1 MKQSSEILKRFFFI
15 FILLLFAYS
24 CKEFS
29 SKPHN
34 SDALQDSIQLYIDKA
49 NDFTKSDDE
58 VVKYLYKANS
68 FIKSQEQDSIYF
80 VNKFKVAFIYDNL
93 GKSDQFKNIILE
105 VVEETSKENDSVN
118 LARAYSYLGE
128 YYSGKLL
135 MDSAVM
141 NFQLAEKIFFKLK
154 DNIGIGRM
162 HSKMASSKYKV
173 RDYLGSEKS
182 AVTALNYIR
191 LENNKLLEYQA
202 NNILGLTCLEIKD
215 FDQAKE
221 YFGKSYKIALD
232 TDMSAL
238 GQYQSKAISLNNLGL
253 VKFKTNNFKEAL
265 SYFNQALVEPNLFQE
280 HPSLYALILDNKAKA
295 EFKLED
301 YSSLPNAFHKALYIK
316 RDLQLIPEIVT
327 SNINLSEYYDKTG
340 RADSA
345 KYYAQEA
352 YKIAKN
358 TNILNL
364 QILAIDQLS
373 NVEPENEY
381 EYSKEYKNLSDSL
394 LAAERKVSEKFARIE
409 YETDEIKRQKDRLS
423 AQNQNIIVFS
433 LLGFL
438 LIILLYVVKDQRSRN
453 YQFKLKEAQQR
464 ANEEIFALM
473 LSQQKMMDESVQ
485 KEKQRIGQELHDGVL
500 GRLFGARLNL
510 DSANRRDD
518 EKGFEIRNH
527 YINELKYIEQ
537 DIREISH
544 ELNRER
550 FALINNF
557 VAIITNLF
565 EEQKLL
571 KEDVV
576 FTHNIDNAINWDQVP
591 NNIKINVYRIIQ
603 EALQNINKYANAKN
617 VSVAILKDAEN
628 IHISVID
635 DGVGFDVSRKS
646 KGIGLQNI
654 ESRVKTC
661 KGKLEIKSKK
671 GKGTSISIDLPI
683 HGS

>member
-1 MKQSSEILKRFFFI
+1 MKRFFLFLFCLVLLSCENHSFI
-15 FILLLFAYS
+15 
-24 CKEFS
+24 KEKNKS
-29 SKPHN
+29 
-34 SDALQDSIQLYIDKA
+34 LQDSISLFIEKA
-49 NDFTKSDDE
+49 NNYELPEAKALE
-58 VVKYLYKANS
+58 HLVKAESLVNVLPKDSLYFK
-68 FIKSQEQDSIYF
+68 
-80 VNKFKVAFIYDNL
+80 NKVYVGFIYYNL
-93 GKSDQFKNIILE
+93 GN
-105 VVEETSKENDSVN
+105 KEKYKTISFELINDAIEAKDSFY
-118 LARAYSYLGE
+118 LARAYSYIGD
-128 YYSGKLL
+128 YYTDKVVL
-135 MDSAVM
+135 DSAVIYYQ
-141 NFQLAEKIFFKLK
+141 NAEKVYFGIK

-162 HSKMASSKYKV
+162 HVKMATAKFRA

-182 AVTALNYIR
+182 AVMALTYIR
-191 LENNKLLEYQA
+191 LANNKLLEYEA
-202 NNILGLTCLEIKD
+202 NSTLGLACVETKD
-215 FDQAKE
+215 YEKADE
-221 YFGKSYKIALD
+221 YFQKAYKIAREENLD
-232 TDMSAL
+232 NL
-238 GQYQSKAISLNNLGL
+238 GQYQSKAISLNNLGFL
-253 VKFKTNNFKEAL
+253 YLKSGKYKEAL
-265 SYFNQALVEPNLFQE
+265 NYFNQANQDSNLNIEFPE
-280 HPSLYALILDNKAKA
+280 LYATILDNKAKA
-295 EFKLED
+295 KLKLGD
-301 YSSLPNAFHKALYIK
+301 FSGLPGDFLEPLKIRKNFNLT
-316 RDLQLIPEIVT
+316 PEIVN
-327 SNINLSEYYDKTG
+327 SKINLSEYYQAKG
-340 RADSA
+340 IPDSA
-345 KYYAQEA
+345 KYYAQAA
-352 YKIAKN
+352 YDLARK

-364 QILAIDQLS
+364 RLTSVQQLS
-373 NVEPENEY
+373 KVDPENESTL
-381 EYSKEYKNLSDSL
+381 SKEQINLTDSL
-394 LAAERKVSEKFARIE
+394 LQAERQVSEKFARIA
-409 YETDEIKRQKDRLS
+409 YETDEFKRQKDRLS

-571 KEDVV
+571 KDTVY
-576 FTHNIDNAINWDQVP
+576 FSYTIDSVINWDNVP
-591 NNIKINVYRIIQ
+591 NNIKINVYRIVQ
-603 EALQNINKYANAKN
+603 EALQNINKYAEAKN
-617 VSVAILKDAEN
+617 VSVAIVKDAEN
-628 IHISVID
+628 IHVSVID

>member
-1 MKQSSEILKRFFFI
+1 MKRFFLFLISIVLLSCENHSFI
-15 FILLLFAYS
+15 
-24 CKEFS
+24 KERNKS
-29 SKPHN
+29 
-34 SDALQDSIQLYIDKA
+34 LQDSISLFIEKA
-49 NDFTKSDDE
+49 NNYEIPKSKALE
-58 VVKYLYKANS
+58 HLVKAESLVNSLPKDSLYFKNKIYVG
-68 FIKSQEQDSIYF
+68 FIYF
-80 VNKFKVAFIYDNL
+80 NL
-93 GKSDQFKNIILE
+93 GIKDKYKTISFELI
-105 VVEETSKENDSVN
+105 NDAIEAKDSFY
-118 LARAYSYLGE
+118 LARAYSYIGD
-128 YYSGKLL
+128 YYTDKVVL
-135 MDSAVM
+135 DSAVIYYQ
-141 NFQLAEKIFFKLK
+141 NAEKVYFGIK

-162 HSKMASSKYKV
+162 HVKMATAKFRA

-182 AVTALNYIR
+182 AVMALTYIR
-191 LENNKLLEYQA
+191 LANNKLLEYEA
-202 NNILGLTCLEIKD
+202 NTSLGLACVETKD
-215 FDQAKE
+215 YEKADE
-221 YFGKSYKIALD
+221 YFQKAYKIAREENLEN
-232 TDMSAL
+232 L
-238 GQYQSKAISLNNLGL
+238 GQYQSKAISLNNLGFL
-253 VKFKTNNFKEAL
+253 NLKSGKYKEAL
-265 SYFNQALVEPNLFQE
+265 NYFNQANQDSNLNIEFPE
-280 HPSLYALILDNKAKA
+280 LYATILDNKAKA
-295 EFKLED
+295 KLKLGD
-301 YSSLPNAFHKALYIK
+301 FSNLPGDFLEPLKIRKNFNLT
-316 RDLQLIPEIVT
+316 PEIVN
-327 SNINLSEYYDKTG
+327 SNINLSEYYQAKG
-340 RADSA
+340 IPDSA
-345 KYYAQEA
+345 KYYAQAA
-352 YKIAKN
+352 YDLARK

-364 QILAIDQLS
+364 RLTSVQQLS
-373 NVEPENEY
+373 KVDPENESTL
-381 EYSKEYKNLSDSL
+381 SKEQINLTDSL
-394 LAAERKVSEKFARIE
+394 LQAERQVSEKFARIA
-409 YETDEIKRQKDRLS
+409 YETDEFKRQKERLS

-576 FTHNIDNAINWDQVP
+576 FTHHIDNAINWDQVP

-628 IHISVID
+628 IHVSIMD
-635 DGVGFDVSRKS
+635 DGVGFDATRKS

-683 HGS
+683 QSS

>member
-1 MKQSSEILKRFFFI
+1 MKRFFLFLISIVLLSCENHSFI
-15 FILLLFAYS
+15 
-24 CKEFS
+24 KERNKS
-29 SKPHN
+29 
-34 SDALQDSIQLYIDKA
+34 LQDSISLFIEKA
-49 NDFTKSDDE
+49 NNYEIPKSKALE
-58 VVKYLYKANS
+58 HLVKAESLVNSLPKDSLYFKNKIYVG
-68 FIKSQEQDSIYF
+68 FIYF
-80 VNKFKVAFIYDNL
+80 NL
-93 GKSDQFKNIILE
+93 GIKDKYKTISLE
-105 VVEETSKENDSVN
+105 LINDAIEAKDSFY
-118 LARAYSYLGE
+118 LARSYSYIGD
-128 YYSGKLL
+128 YYTDKVVL
-135 MDSAVM
+135 DSAVIYYQ
-141 NFQLAEKIFFKLK
+141 NAEKVYFGIK

-162 HSKMASSKYKV
+162 HVKMATAKFRA

-182 AVTALNYIR
+182 AVMALTYIR
-191 LENNKLLEYQA
+191 LANNKLLEYEA
-202 NNILGLTCLEIKD
+202 NTSLGLACVETKD
-215 FDQAKE
+215 YEKADE
-221 YFGKSYKIALD
+221 YFQKAYKIAREENLEN
-232 TDMSAL
+232 L
-238 GQYQSKAISLNNLGL
+238 GQYQSKAISLNNLGFL
-253 VKFKTNNFKEAL
+253 YLKSGKYKEAL
-265 SYFNQALVEPNLFQE
+265 NYFNQANQDSNLKIEFPE
-280 HPSLYALILDNKAKA
+280 LYATILDNKAKA
-295 EFKLED
+295 KLKLGD
-301 YSSLPNAFHKALYIK
+301 FSGLPGDFLEPLKIRKNFNLT
-316 RDLQLIPEIVT
+316 PEIVN
-327 SNINLSEYYDKTG
+327 SKINLSEYYQAKG
-340 RADSA
+340 IPDSA
-345 KYYAQEA
+345 KYYAQAA
-352 YKIAKN
+352 YDLARK

-364 QILAIDQLS
+364 RLTSVQQLS
-373 NVEPENEY
+373 KVDPDNESSL
-381 EYSKEYKNLSDSL
+381 SKEQINLTDSL
-394 LAAERKVSEKFARIE
+394 LQAERQVSEKFARIA
-409 YETDEIKRQKDRLS
+409 YETDEFKRQKERLS

-571 KEDVV
+571 KDTVY
-576 FTHNIDNAINWDQVP
+576 FSYTIDSVINWDNVP
-591 NNIKINVYRIIQ
+591 NNIKINVYRIVQ
-603 EALQNINKYANAKN
+603 EALQNINKYAEAKN
-617 VSVAILKDAEN
+617 VSVAIVKDAEN
-628 IHISVID
+628 IHVSIID

-683 HGS
+683 S

>member
-1 MKQSSEILKRFFFI
+1 MKRFFLFLFCLVLLSCENHSFI
-15 FILLLFAYS
+15 
-24 CKEFS
+24 KEKNKS
-29 SKPHN
+29 
-34 SDALQDSIQLYIDKA
+34 LQDSISLFIEKA
-49 NDFTKSDDE
+49 NNYELPEAKALE
-58 VVKYLYKANS
+58 HLVKAESLVNVLPKDSLYFK
-68 FIKSQEQDSIYF
+68 
-80 VNKFKVAFIYDNL
+80 NKVYVGFIYYNL
-93 GKSDQFKNIILE
+93 GN
-105 VVEETSKENDSVN
+105 KEKYKTISFELINDAIEAKDSFY
-118 LARAYSYLGE
+118 LARAYSYIGD
-128 YYSGKLL
+128 YYTDKVVL
-135 MDSAVM
+135 DSAVIYYQ
-141 NFQLAEKIFFKLK
+141 NAEKVYFGIK

-162 HSKMASSKYKV
+162 HVKMATAKFRA

-182 AVTALNYIR
+182 AVMALTYIR
-191 LENNKLLEYQA
+191 LANNKLLEYEA
-202 NNILGLTCLEIKD
+202 NSTLGLACVETKD
-215 FDQAKE
+215 YEKADE
-221 YFGKSYKIALD
+221 YFQKAYKIAREENLEN
-232 TDMSAL
+232 L
-238 GQYQSKAISLNNLGL
+238 GQYQSKAISLNNLGFL
-253 VKFKTNNFKEAL
+253 NLKSGKYKEAL
-265 SYFNQALVEPNLFQE
+265 NYFNQANQDSNLKIEFPE
-280 HPSLYALILDNKAKA
+280 LYATILDNKAKA
-295 EFKLED
+295 KLKLGD
-301 YSSLPNAFHKALYIK
+301 FSGLPGDFLEPLKIRKNFNLT
-316 RDLQLIPEIVT
+316 PEIVN
-327 SNINLSEYYDKTG
+327 SKINLSEYYQAKG
-340 RADSA
+340 IPDSA
-345 KYYAQEA
+345 KYYAQAA
-352 YKIAKN
+352 YDLARK

-364 QILAIDQLS
+364 RLTSVQQLS
-373 NVEPENEY
+373 KVDPDNESSL
-381 EYSKEYKNLSDSL
+381 SKEQINLTDSL
-394 LAAERKVSEKFARIE
+394 LQAERQVSEKFARIA
-409 YETDEIKRQKDRLS
+409 YETDEFKRQKERLS

-453 YQFKLKEAQQR
+453 YQFKLKESQQR

-518 EKGFEIRNH
+518 EKGIEIRNH

-571 KEDVV
+571 KDTVY
-576 FTHNIDNAINWDQVP
+576 FSYTIDSVINWDSVP

-603 EALQNINKYANAKN
+603 EALQNINKYAEAKN
-617 VSVAILKDAEN
+617 VSVAIVKDAEN
-628 IHISVID
+628 IHVSVID
-635 DGVGFDVSRKS
+635 DGVGFDTSRKS

>member
-1 MKQSSEILKRFFFI
+1 MKRFFLFLFCLVLLSCENHSFI
-15 FILLLFAYS
+15 
-24 CKEFS
+24 KEKNKS
-29 SKPHN
+29 
-34 SDALQDSIQLYIDKA
+34 LQDSISLFIEKA
-49 NDFTKSDDE
+49 NNYELPEAKALE
-58 VVKYLYKANS
+58 HLVKAESLVNVLPKDSLYFK
-68 FIKSQEQDSIYF
+68 
-80 VNKFKVAFIYDNL
+80 NKVYVGFIYYNL
-93 GKSDQFKNIILE
+93 GN
-105 VVEETSKENDSVN
+105 KEKYKTISFELINDAIEAKDSFY
-118 LARAYSYLGE
+118 LARAYSYIGD
-128 YYSGKLL
+128 YYTDKVVL
-135 MDSAVM
+135 DSAVIYYQ
-141 NFQLAEKIFFKLK
+141 NAEKVYFGIK

-162 HSKMASSKYKV
+162 HVKMATAKFRA

-182 AVTALNYIR
+182 AVMALTYIR
-191 LENNKLLEYQA
+191 LANNKLLEYEA
-202 NNILGLTCLEIKD
+202 NSTLGLACVETKD
-215 FDQAKE
+215 YEKADE
-221 YFGKSYKIALD
+221 YFQKAYKIAREENLEN
-232 TDMSAL
+232 L
-238 GQYQSKAISLNNLGL
+238 GQYQSKAISLNNLGFL
-253 VKFKTNNFKEAL
+253 NLKSGKYKEAL
-265 SYFNQALVEPNLFQE
+265 NYFNQANQDSNLKIEFPE
-280 HPSLYALILDNKAKA
+280 LYATILDNKAKA
-295 EFKLED
+295 KLKLGD
-301 YSSLPNAFHKALYIK
+301 FSGLPGDFLEPLKIRKNFNLT
-316 RDLQLIPEIVT
+316 PEIVN
-327 SNINLSEYYDKTG
+327 SKINLSEYYQAKG
-340 RADSA
+340 IPDSA
-345 KYYAQEA
+345 KYYAQAA
-352 YKIAKN
+352 YDLARK

-364 QILAIDQLS
+364 RLTSVQQLS
-373 NVEPENEY
+373 KVDPDNESSL
-381 EYSKEYKNLSDSL
+381 SKEQINLTDSL
-394 LAAERKVSEKFARIE
+394 LQAERQVSEKFARIA
-409 YETDEIKRQKDRLS
+409 YETDEFKRQKDRLS

-453 YQFKLKEAQQR
+453 YQFKLKESQQR

-518 EKGFEIRNH
+518 EKGIEIRNH

-571 KEDVV
+571 KDTVY
-576 FTHNIDNAINWDQVP
+576 FSYTIDSVINWDSVP

-603 EALQNINKYANAKN
+603 EALQNINKYAEAKN
-617 VSVAILKDAEN
+617 VSVAIVKDAEN
-628 IHISVID
+628 IHVSVID
-635 DGVGFDVSRKS
+635 DGIGFDVSRKS

>member
-1 MKQSSEILKRFFFI
+1 MKRFFLFLISIVLLSCENHSFI
-15 FILLLFAYS
+15 
-24 CKEFS
+24 KERNKS
-29 SKPHN
+29 
-34 SDALQDSIQLYIDKA
+34 LQDSISLFIEKA
-49 NDFTKSDDE
+49 NNYEIPKSKALE
-58 VVKYLYKANS
+58 HLVKAESLVNSLPKDSLYFKNKIYVG
-68 FIKSQEQDSIYF
+68 FIYF
-80 VNKFKVAFIYDNL
+80 NL
-93 GKSDQFKNIILE
+93 GIKDKYKTISFELI
-105 VVEETSKENDSVN
+105 NDAIEAKDSFY
-118 LARAYSYLGE
+118 LARSYSYIGD
-128 YYSGKLL
+128 YYTDKVVL
-135 MDSAVM
+135 DSAVIYYQ
-141 NFQLAEKIFFKLK
+141 NAEKVYFGIK

-162 HSKMASSKYKV
+162 HVKMATAKFRA

-182 AVTALNYIR
+182 AVMALTYIR
-191 LENNKLLEYQA
+191 LANNKLLEYEA
-202 NNILGLTCLEIKD
+202 NTSLGLACVETKD
-215 FDQAKE
+215 YEKADE
-221 YFGKSYKIALD
+221 YFQKAYKIAREENLEN
-232 TDMSAL
+232 L
-238 GQYQSKAISLNNLGL
+238 GQYQSKAISLNNLGFL
-253 VKFKTNNFKEAL
+253 NLKSGKYKEAL
-265 SYFNQALVEPNLFQE
+265 NYFNQANQDSNLKIEFPE
-280 HPSLYALILDNKAKA
+280 LYATILDNKAKA
-295 EFKLED
+295 KLKLGD
-301 YSSLPNAFHKALYIK
+301 FSGLPGDFFEPLKIRKNFNLT
-316 RDLQLIPEIVT
+316 PEIVN
-327 SNINLSEYYDKTG
+327 SNINLSEYYQAKG
-340 RADSA
+340 IPDSA
-345 KYYAQEA
+345 KYYAQAA
-352 YKIAKN
+352 YDLARK

-364 QILAIDQLS
+364 RLTSVQQLS
-373 NVEPENEY
+373 KVDPENESTL
-381 EYSKEYKNLSDSL
+381 SKEQINLTDSL
-394 LAAERKVSEKFARIE
+394 LQAERQVSEKFARIA
-409 YETDEIKRQKDRLS
+409 YETDEFKRQKERLS

-571 KEDVV
+571 KDTVY
-576 FTHNIDNAINWDQVP
+576 FSYTIDSVINWDNVP

-603 EALQNINKYANAKN
+603 EALQNINKYAEAKN
-617 VSVAILKDAEN
+617 VSVAIVKDAEN

-646 KGIGLQNI
+646 KGIGLLNI

>member
-1 MKQSSEILKRFFFI
+1 MKRFFLFLISIVLLSCENHSFI
-15 FILLLFAYS
+15 
-24 CKEFS
+24 KERNKS
-29 SKPHN
+29 
-34 SDALQDSIQLYIDKA
+34 LQDSISLFIEKA
-49 NDFTKSDDE
+49 NNYDIPKSKALE
-58 VVKYLYKANS
+58 HLVKAESLVNVLPKDSLYFKNKIYVG
-68 FIKSQEQDSIYF
+68 FIYF
-80 VNKFKVAFIYDNL
+80 NL
-93 GKSDQFKNIILE
+93 GIKDKYKTISFEL
-105 VVEETSKENDSVN
+105 VNDAIEAKDSFY
-118 LARAYSYLGE
+118 LARAYSYIGD
-128 YYSGKLL
+128 YYTDKVVL
-135 MDSAVM
+135 DSAVIYYQ
-141 NFQLAEKIFFKLK
+141 NAEKVYFGIK

-162 HSKMASSKYKV
+162 HVKMATAKFRA

-182 AVTALNYIR
+182 AVMALTYIR
-191 LENNKLLEYQA
+191 LANNKLLEYEA
-202 NNILGLTCLEIKD
+202 NTSLGLACVETKD
-215 FDQAKE
+215 YEKADE
-221 YFGKSYKIALD
+221 YFQKAYKIAREENLEN
-232 TDMSAL
+232 L
-238 GQYQSKAISLNNLGL
+238 GQYQSKAISLNNLGFL
-253 VKFKTNNFKEAL
+253 NLKSGKYKEAL
-265 SYFNQALVEPNLFQE
+265 SYFNQANQDSNLNIEFPE
-280 HPSLYALILDNKAKA
+280 LYATILDNKAKA
-295 EFKLED
+295 KLKLGD
-301 YSSLPNAFHKALYIK
+301 FSGLPGDFLEPLKIRKNFNLT
-316 RDLQLIPEIVT
+316 PEIVN
-327 SNINLSEYYDKTG
+327 SNINLSEYYQAKG
-340 RADSA
+340 IPDSA
-345 KYYAQEA
+345 KYYAQAA
-352 YKIAKN
+352 YDLAKK

-364 QILAIDQLS
+364 RLTSVQQLS
-373 NVEPENEY
+373 KVDPENESSL
-381 EYSKEYKNLSDSL
+381 SKEQINLTDSL
-394 LAAERKVSEKFARIE
+394 LQAERQVSEKFARIA
-409 YETDEIKRQKDRLS
+409 YETDEFKRQKERLS

-654 ESRVKTC
+654 ESRVKSC

>member
-1 MKQSSEILKRFFFI
+1 TE
-15 FILLLFAYS
+15 
-24 CKEFS
+24 
-29 SKPHN
+29 
-34 SDALQDSIQLYIDKA
+34 
-49 NDFTKSDDE
+49 
-58 VVKYLYKANS
+58 
-68 FIKSQEQDSIYF
+68 
-80 VNKFKVAFIYDNL
+80 
-93 GKSDQFKNIILE
+93 
-105 VVEETSKENDSVN
+105 
-118 LARAYSYLGE
+118 
-128 YYSGKLL
+128 
-135 MDSAVM
+135 
-141 NFQLAEKIFFKLK
+141 
-154 DNIGIGRM
+154 
-162 HSKMASSKYKV
+162 
-173 RDYLGSEKS
+173 
-182 AVTALNYIR
+182 
-191 LENNKLLEYQA
+191 
-202 NNILGLTCLEIKD
+202 
-215 FDQAKE
+215 
-221 YFGKSYKIALD
+221 
-232 TDMSAL
+232 
-238 GQYQSKAISLNNLGL
+238 
-253 VKFKTNNFKEAL
+253 
-265 SYFNQALVEPNLFQE
+265 
-280 HPSLYALILDNKAKA
+280 LYATILDNKEKAKL
-295 EFKLED
+295 KLGD
-301 YSSLPNAFHKALYIK
+301 FSGLPGDFLEPLKIRKNFNLT
-316 RDLQLIPEIVT
+316 PEIVN
-327 SNINLSEYYDKTG
+327 SKINLSEYYQAKG
-340 RADSA
+340 IPDSA
-345 KYYAQEA
+345 KYYAQAA
-352 YKIAKN
+352 YDLARK

-364 QILAIDQLS
+364 RLTSVQQLS
-373 NVEPENEY
+373 KVDPDNESSL
-381 EYSKEYKNLSDSL
+381 SKEQINLTDSL
-394 LAAERKVSEKFARIE
+394 LQAERQVSEKFARIA
-409 YETDEIKRQKDRLS
+409 YETDEFKRQKDRLS

-453 YQFKLKEAQQR
+453 YQFKLKESQQR

-518 EKGFEIRNH
+518 EKGIKIRNH

-571 KEDVV
+571 KDTVY
-576 FTHNIDNAINWDQVP
+576 FSYTIDSVINWDSVP

-603 EALQNINKYANAKN
+603 EALQNINKYAEAKN
-617 VSVAILKDAEN
+617 VSVAIVKDAEN
-628 IHISVID
+628 IHVSVID
-635 DGVGFDVSRKS
+635 DGVGFDTSRKS

>member
-1 MKQSSEILKRFFFI
+1 MKRFFLFLFCLVLLSCENHSFI
-15 FILLLFAYS
+15 
-24 CKEFS
+24 KEKNKS
-29 SKPHN
+29 
-34 SDALQDSIQLYIDKA
+34 LQDSISLFIEKA
-49 NDFTKSDDE
+49 NNYELPEAKALE
-58 VVKYLYKANS
+58 HLVKAESLVNVLPKDSLYFK
-68 FIKSQEQDSIYF
+68 
-80 VNKFKVAFIYDNL
+80 NKVYVGFIYYNL
-93 GKSDQFKNIILE
+93 GN
-105 VVEETSKENDSVN
+105 KEKYKTISFELINDAIEAKDSFY
-118 LARAYSYLGE
+118 LARAYSYIGD
-128 YYSGKLL
+128 YYTDKVVL
-135 MDSAVM
+135 DSAVIYYQ
-141 NFQLAEKIFFKLK
+141 NAEKVYFGIK

-162 HSKMASSKYKV
+162 HVKMATAKFRA

-182 AVTALNYIR
+182 AVMALTYIR
-191 LENNKLLEYQA
+191 LANNKLLEYEA
-202 NNILGLTCLEIKD
+202 NSTLGLACVETKD
-215 FDQAKE
+215 YEKADE
-221 YFGKSYKIALD
+221 YFQKAYKIAREENLEN
-232 TDMSAL
+232 L
-238 GQYQSKAISLNNLGL
+238 GQYQSKAISLNNLGFL
-253 VKFKTNNFKEAL
+253 NLKSGKYKEAL
-265 SYFNQALVEPNLFQE
+265 NYFNQANQDSNLKIEFPE
-280 HPSLYALILDNKAKA
+280 LYATILDNKAKA
-295 EFKLED
+295 KLKLGD
-301 YSSLPNAFHKALYIK
+301 FSGLPGDFFEPLKIRKNFNLT
-316 RDLQLIPEIVT
+316 PEIVN
-327 SNINLSEYYDKTG
+327 SNINLSEYYQAKG
-340 RADSA
+340 IPDSA
-345 KYYAQEA
+345 KYYAQAA
-352 YKIAKN
+352 YDLARK

-364 QILAIDQLS
+364 RLTSVQQLS
-373 NVEPENEY
+373 KVDPENESTL
-381 EYSKEYKNLSDSL
+381 SKEQINLTDSL
-394 LAAERKVSEKFARIE
+394 LQAERQVSEKFARIA
-409 YETDEIKRQKDRLS
+409 YETDEFKRQKERLS

-453 YQFKLKEAQQR
+453 YQFKLKESQQR

-518 EKGFEIRNH
+518 EKGIEIRNH

-571 KEDVV
+571 KDTVY
-576 FTHNIDNAINWDQVP
+576 FSYTIDSVINWDSVP

-603 EALQNINKYANAKN
+603 EALQNINKYAEAKN
-617 VSVAILKDAEN
+617 VSVAIVKDAEN
-628 IHISVID
+628 IHVSVID
-635 DGVGFDVSRKS
+635 DGVGFDTSRKS

>member
-1 MKQSSEILKRFFFI
+1 MKRFFLFLIIIVLLSCENHSFI
-15 FILLLFAYS
+15 
-24 CKEFS
+24 KERNKS
-29 SKPHN
+29 
-34 SDALQDSIQLYIDKA
+34 LQDSISLFIEKA
-49 NDFTKSDDE
+49 NNYEIPKSKALE
-58 VVKYLYKANS
+58 HLVKAESLVNSLPKDSLYFKNKIYVG
-68 FIKSQEQDSIYF
+68 FIYF
-80 VNKFKVAFIYDNL
+80 NL
-93 GKSDQFKNIILE
+93 GIKDKYKTISFELI
-105 VVEETSKENDSVN
+105 NDAIEAKDSFY
-118 LARAYSYLGE
+118 LARSYSYIGD
-128 YYSGKLL
+128 YYTDKVVL
-135 MDSAVM
+135 DSAVIYYQ
-141 NFQLAEKIFFKLK
+141 NAEKVYFGIK

-162 HSKMASSKYKV
+162 HVKMATAKFRA

-182 AVTALNYIR
+182 AVMALTYIR
-191 LENNKLLEYQA
+191 LANNKLLEYEA
-202 NNILGLTCLEIKD
+202 NTSLGLACVETKD
-215 FDQAKE
+215 YEKADE
-221 YFGKSYKIALD
+221 YFQKAYKIAREENLEN
-232 TDMSAL
+232 L
-238 GQYQSKAISLNNLGL
+238 GQYQSKAISLNNLGFL
-253 VKFKTNNFKEAL
+253 NLKSGKYKEAL
-265 SYFNQALVEPNLFQE
+265 NYFNQANQDSNLKIEFPE
-280 HPSLYALILDNKAKA
+280 LYATILDNKAKA
-295 EFKLED
+295 KLKLGD
-301 YSSLPNAFHKALYIK
+301 FSGLPGDFFEPLKIRKNFNLT
-316 RDLQLIPEIVT
+316 PEIVN
-327 SNINLSEYYDKTG
+327 SNINLSEYYQAKG
-340 RADSA
+340 IPDSA
-345 KYYAQEA
+345 KYYAQAA
-352 YKIAKN
+352 YDLARK

-364 QILAIDQLS
+364 RLTSVQQLS
-373 NVEPENEY
+373 KVDPENESTL
-381 EYSKEYKNLSDSL
+381 SKEQINLTDSL
-394 LAAERKVSEKFARIE
+394 LQAERQVSEKFARIA
-409 YETDEIKRQKDRLS
+409 YETDEFKRQKERLS

>member
-1 MKQSSEILKRFFFI
+1 MNIISEVLKSFI
-15 FILLLFAYS
+15 FYSFVILLLS
-24 CKEFS
+24 CENQSSLKE
-29 SKPHN
+29 KN
-34 SDALQDSIQLYIDKA
+34 KNLQDSINLFIEKA
-49 NDFTKSDDE
+49 NNYEISE
-58 VVKYLYKANS
+58 SNALENLVKAESLVNILDKDSLYFK
-68 FIKSQEQDSIYF
+68 
-80 VNKFKVAFIYDNL
+80 NKVYVGFIYYNL
-93 GKSDQFKNIILE
+93 GKKDKYKSISFELVNDALE
-105 VVEETSKENDSVN
+105 AKDSFY
-118 LARAYSYLGE
+118 LARAYSYIGD
-128 YYSGKLL
+128 YYTDKVI
-135 MDSAVM
+135 MDSAVIYYQ
-141 NFQLAEKIFFKLK
+141 NAEKIYFGIK

-162 HSKMASSKYKV
+162 HVKMANAKFRA

-182 AVTALNYIR
+182 AVMALTYIR
-191 LENNKLLEYQA
+191 LANNKLLEYEA
-202 NNILGLTCLEIKD
+202 NTSLGLACVETKD
-215 FDQAKE
+215 YEKAEE
-221 YFGKSYKIALD
+221 YFQKAYKIANDENLEN
-232 TDMSAL
+232 L
-238 GQYQSKAISLNNLGL
+238 GQYQSKAISLNNLGFL
-253 VKFKTNNFKEAL
+253 NLISGKNKEAL
-265 SYFNQALVEPNLFQE
+265 YYFTLANQDPNLKVEFPE
-280 HPSLYALILDNKAKA
+280 LYATIIDNKAKA
-295 EFKLED
+295 RMKLGDFSNLPSDFLKSLKIRQNFKLT
-301 YSSLPNAFHKALYIK
+301 
-316 RDLQLIPEIVT
+316 PEIVN
-327 SNINLSEYYDKTG
+327 SNINLSEYYQAKG
-340 RADSA
+340 IPDSA
-345 KYYAQEA
+345 KYYAQAA
-352 YKIAKN
+352 YDLARR

-364 QILAIDQLS
+364 RLTSVQQLS
-373 NVEPENEY
+373 KVDPENESTL
-381 EYSKEYKNLSDSL
+381 SKEQINLTDSL
-394 LAAERKVSEKFARIE
+394 LQAERQVSEKFARIA
-409 YETDEIKRQKDRLS
+409 YETDEFKRQKDRLS

-438 LIILLYVVKDQRSRN
+438 VIILLYVVKDQRSRN
-453 YQFKLKEAQQR
+453 FQFKMKEAQQR

-518 EKGFEIRNH
+518 EKGIEIRNH

-571 KEDVV
+571 KDTVY
-576 FTHNIDNAINWDQVP
+576 FSYTIDSVINWDTVP

-603 EALQNINKYANAKN
+603 EALQNINKYAEAKN
-617 VSVAILKDAEN
+617 VSVAIVKDAEN
-628 IHISVID
+628 IHVSIID

>member
-1 MKQSSEILKRFFFI
+1 MKRFFLFLFCLVLLSCENHSFI
-15 FILLLFAYS
+15 
-24 CKEFS
+24 KEKNKS
-29 SKPHN
+29 
-34 SDALQDSIQLYIDKA
+34 LQDSISLFIEKA
-49 NDFTKSDDE
+49 NNYELPEAKALE
-58 VVKYLYKANS
+58 HLVKAESLVNVLPKDSLYFK
-68 FIKSQEQDSIYF
+68 
-80 VNKFKVAFIYDNL
+80 NKVYVGFIYYNL
-93 GKSDQFKNIILE
+93 GN
-105 VVEETSKENDSVN
+105 KEKYKTISFELINDAIEAKDSFY
-118 LARAYSYLGE
+118 LARAYSYIGD
-128 YYSGKLL
+128 YYTDKVVL
-135 MDSAVM
+135 DSAVIYYQ
-141 NFQLAEKIFFKLK
+141 NAEKVYFGIK

-162 HSKMASSKYKV
+162 HVKMATAKFRA

-182 AVTALNYIR
+182 AVMALTYIR
-191 LENNKLLEYQA
+191 LANNKLLEYEA
-202 NNILGLTCLEIKD
+202 NSTLGLACVETKD
-215 FDQAKE
+215 YEKADE
-221 YFGKSYKIALD
+221 YFQKAYKIAREENLEN
-232 TDMSAL
+232 L
-238 GQYQSKAISLNNLGL
+238 GQYQSKAISLNNLGFL
-253 VKFKTNNFKEAL
+253 YLKSGKYKEAL
-265 SYFNQALVEPNLFQE
+265 NYFNQANQDSNLNIEFPE
-280 HPSLYALILDNKAKA
+280 LYATILDNKAKA
-295 EFKLED
+295 KLKLGD
-301 YSSLPNAFHKALYIK
+301 FSGLPGDFLEPLKIRKNFNLT
-316 RDLQLIPEIVT
+316 PEIVN
-327 SNINLSEYYDKTG
+327 SKINLSEYYQAKG
-340 RADSA
+340 IPDSA
-345 KYYAQEA
+345 KYYAQAA
-352 YKIAKN
+352 YDLARK

-364 QILAIDQLS
+364 RLTSVQQLS
-373 NVEPENEY
+373 KVDPENESTL
-381 EYSKEYKNLSDSL
+381 SKEQINLTDSL
-394 LAAERKVSEKFARIE
+394 LQAERQVSEKFARIA
-409 YETDEIKRQKDRLS
+409 YETDEFKRQKDRLS

-571 KEDVV
+571 KDTVY
-576 FTHNIDNAINWDQVP
+576 FSYTIDSVINWDNVP
-591 NNIKINVYRIIQ
+591 NNIKINVYRIVQ
-603 EALQNINKYANAKN
+603 EALQNINKYAEAKN
-617 VSVAILKDAEN
+617 VSVAIVKDAEN
-628 IHISVID
+628 IHVSVID

>member
-1 MKQSSEILKRFFFI
+1 MLLSCENHSFI
-15 FILLLFAYS
+15 
-24 CKEFS
+24 KEKNKS
-29 SKPHN
+29 
-34 SDALQDSIQLYIDKA
+34 LQDSISLFIEKA
-49 NDFTKSDDE
+49 NNYELPEAKALE
-58 VVKYLYKANS
+58 HLVKAESLVNVLPKDSLYFK
-68 FIKSQEQDSIYF
+68 
-80 VNKFKVAFIYDNL
+80 NKVYVGFIYYNL
-93 GKSDQFKNIILE
+93 GN
-105 VVEETSKENDSVN
+105 KEKYKTISFELINDAIEAKDSFY
-118 LARAYSYLGE
+118 LARAYSYIGD
-128 YYSGKLL
+128 YYTDKVVL
-135 MDSAVM
+135 DSAVIYYQ
-141 NFQLAEKIFFKLK
+141 NAEKVYFGIK

-162 HSKMASSKYKV
+162 HVKMATAKFRA

-182 AVTALNYIR
+182 AVMALTYIR
-191 LENNKLLEYQA
+191 LANNKLLEYEA
-202 NNILGLTCLEIKD
+202 NSTLGLACVETKD
-215 FDQAKE
+215 YEKADE
-221 YFGKSYKIALD
+221 YFQKAYKIAREENLEN
-232 TDMSAL
+232 L
-238 GQYQSKAISLNNLGL
+238 GQYQSKAISLNNLGFL
-253 VKFKTNNFKEAL
+253 NLKSGKYKEAL
-265 SYFNQALVEPNLFQE
+265 NYFNQANQDSNLKIEFPE
-280 HPSLYALILDNKAKA
+280 LYATILDNKAKA
-295 EFKLED
+295 KLKLGD
-301 YSSLPNAFHKALYIK
+301 FSGLPGDFFEPLKIRKNFNLT
-316 RDLQLIPEIVT
+316 PEIVN
-327 SNINLSEYYDKTG
+327 SNINLSEYYQAKG
-340 RADSA
+340 IPDSA
-345 KYYAQEA
+345 KYYAQAA
-352 YKIAKN
+352 YDLARK

-364 QILAIDQLS
+364 RLTSVQQLS
-373 NVEPENEY
+373 KVDPENESTL
-381 EYSKEYKNLSDSL
+381 SKEQINLTDSL
-394 LAAERKVSEKFARIE
+394 LQAERQVSEKFARIA
-409 YETDEIKRQKDRLS
+409 YETDEFKRQKERLS

-571 KEDVV
+571 KDTVY
-576 FTHNIDNAINWDQVP
+576 FSYTIDSVINWDSVP

-603 EALQNINKYANAKN
+603 EALQNINKYAEAKN
-617 VSVAILKDAEN
+617 VSVAIVKDAEN
-628 IHISVID
+628 IHVSVID
-635 DGVGFDVSRKS
+635 DGIGFDVSRKS

-683 HGS
+683 EE

>member
-1 MKQSSEILKRFFFI
+1 MFLFCLVLLSCENHSFI
-15 FILLLFAYS
+15 
-24 CKEFS
+24 KEKNKS
-29 SKPHN
+29 
-34 SDALQDSIQLYIDKA
+34 LQDSISLFIEKA
-49 NDFTKSDDE
+49 NNYELPEAKALE
-58 VVKYLYKANS
+58 HLVKAESLVNVLPKDSLYFK
-68 FIKSQEQDSIYF
+68 
-80 VNKFKVAFIYDNL
+80 NKVYVGFIYYNL
-93 GKSDQFKNIILE
+93 GN
-105 VVEETSKENDSVN
+105 KEKYKTISFELINDAIEAKDSFY
-118 LARAYSYLGE
+118 LARAYSYIGD
-128 YYSGKLL
+128 YYTDKVVL
-135 MDSAVM
+135 DSAVIYYQ
-141 NFQLAEKIFFKLK
+141 NAEKVYFGIK

-162 HSKMASSKYKV
+162 HVKMATAKFRA

-182 AVTALNYIR
+182 AVMALTYIR
-191 LENNKLLEYQA
+191 LANNKLLEYEA
-202 NNILGLTCLEIKD
+202 NSTLGLACVETKD
-215 FDQAKE
+215 YEKADE
-221 YFGKSYKIALD
+221 YFQKAYKIAREENLEN
-232 TDMSAL
+232 L
-238 GQYQSKAISLNNLGL
+238 GQYQSKAISLNNLGFL
-253 VKFKTNNFKEAL
+253 NLKSGKYKEAL
-265 SYFNQALVEPNLFQE
+265 NYFNQANQDSNLKIEFPE
-280 HPSLYALILDNKAKA
+280 LYATILDNKAKA
-295 EFKLED
+295 KLKLGD
-301 YSSLPNAFHKALYIK
+301 FSGLPGDFLEPLKIRKNFNLT
-316 RDLQLIPEIVT
+316 PEIVN
-327 SNINLSEYYDKTG
+327 SKINLSEYYQAKG
-340 RADSA
+340 IPDSA
-345 KYYAQEA
+345 KYYAQAA
-352 YKIAKN
+352 YDLARK

-364 QILAIDQLS
+364 RLTSVQQLS
-373 NVEPENEY
+373 KVDPDNESSL
-381 EYSKEYKNLSDSL
+381 SKEQINLTDSL
-394 LAAERKVSEKFARIE
+394 LQAERQVSEKFARIA
-409 YETDEIKRQKDRLS
+409 YETDEFKRQKERLS

-453 YQFKLKEAQQR
+453 YQFKLKESQQR

-518 EKGFEIRNH
+518 EKGIEIRNH

-571 KEDVV
+571 KDTVY
-576 FTHNIDNAINWDQVP
+576 FSYTIDSVINWDSVP

-603 EALQNINKYANAKN
+603 EALQNINKYAEAKN
-617 VSVAILKDAEN
+617 VSVAIVKDAEN
-628 IHISVID
+628 IHVSVID
-635 DGVGFDVSRKS
+635 DGVGFDTSRKS